1 MLSKIR
7 SQLNAELK
15 HNSLPSILASVI
27 IIGIAYFIF
36 GVNNL
41 DAYSKAMVIER
52 FLPLPGIF
60 SIVTLFDGEHRSP
73 IKDILLMRNT
83 RIEFIYVLR
92 FLLRLFIYGIISF
105 AYIYILM
112 QAELSIELVK
122 MLFHSLSIGLF
133 VGAIGLLV
141 FSSTNNIAPAFL
153 SSIGLILAQWFF
165 PKNTGKTFMLF
176 TMPEISVSKMLLVFG
191 FSLVMILFSIFI
203 WKRKSNF

>member
-122 MLFHSLSIGLF
+122 MLFHSLSIGNLF
-133 VGAIGLLV
+133 A
-141 FSSTNNIAPAFL
+141 FFNYYSSKL
-153 SSIGLILAQWFF
+153 DSHH
-165 PKNTGKTFMLF
+165 
-176 TMPEISVSKMLLVFG
+176 
-191 FSLVMILFSIFI
+191 
-203 WKRKSNF
+203 